1 MKKINAEII
10 DVSFKK
16 DTERPVHVYFHLIGD
31 YVRHHRSFTLEQAK
45 KYLKVNNQQ
54 DLNLLKN
61 KYIFAK
67 LGGISYLQS
76 STGRDI
82 LYYSLYLVDY
92 MEYNKIQLVDYKDN
106 ILMEV
111 WAYEL
116 DEFYY
121 LIKELFN
128 VSKVVDLGFEITP
141 GNIEHGLNILDIS
154 EYSSDLE
161 RLKMDRNEKIIQYIV
176 ENQHCNRQ
184 TIHSKFDIS
193 YYDLRILLEYLE
205 RVEIIKD
212 CQADIIEV
220 IMDLER
226 YHQFAHELREEE
238 KKHEDKLRLMEDC
251 ELTEEEFPESN
262 WPL

>member
-1 MKKINAEII
+1 
-10 DVSFKK
+10 
-16 DTERPVHVYFHLIGD
+16 
-31 YVRHHRSFTLEQAK
+31 
-45 KYLKVNNQQ
+45 
-54 DLNLLKN
+54 
-61 KYIFAK
+61 
-67 LGGISYLQS
+67 
-76 STGRDI
+76 
-82 LYYSLYLVDY
+82 

-205 RVEIIKD
+205 RVEIIK
-212 CQADIIEV
+212 
-220 IMDLER
+220 
-226 YHQFAHELREEE
+226 
-238 KKHEDKLRLMEDC
+238 RL
-251 ELTEEEFPESN
+251 SG
-262 WPL
+262 